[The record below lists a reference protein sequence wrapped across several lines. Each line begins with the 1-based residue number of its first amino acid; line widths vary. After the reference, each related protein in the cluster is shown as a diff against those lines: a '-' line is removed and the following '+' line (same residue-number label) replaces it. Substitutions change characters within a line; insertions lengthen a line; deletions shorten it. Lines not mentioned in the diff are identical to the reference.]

1 MTMVEHHL
9 SVQRTARYYTL
20 GDTAAA
26 PRSIW
31 FVCHG
36 YGQLAERFLRDF
48 EPLDDGATLVIAPE
62 ALSRTYIRGSHGLV
76 GASWMTREDR
86 ENEIA
91 DYVRYLDALLER
103 TLAIDGAADAALTV
117 FGFSQ
122 GTATAARWV
131 ALGAVRPQRLLL
143 WGSLLPPDPSIDEAR
158 ERYAAAE
165 ITFVVG
171 SDDDVVDRNALA
183 AQGAA
188 LAAAGVRHRVR
199 EYAGGHRLDRET
211 LLALADGA

>member
-1 MTMVEHHL
+1 MPMAVHHL

-20 GDTAAA
+20 GDPDAAI
-26 PRSIW
+26 RSIW

-48 EPLDDGATLVIAPE
+48 EALDDGATLVIAPE
-62 ALSRTYIRGSHGLV
+62 ALSRMYIRGSHGLV

-91 DYVRYLDALLER
+91 DHVRYLDAVLER
-103 TLAIDGAADAALTV
+103 TLTIGGAAGAMLTV

-131 ALGAVRPQRLLL
+131 ALGEVRPQRLVL
-143 WGSLLPPDPSIDEAR
+143 WGSLLPPDPSIEEAR
-158 ERYAAAE
+158 ERYAAAD

-171 SDDDVVDRNALA
+171 SDDDVVDRDALA
-183 AQGAA
+183 AQRQE
-188 LAAAGVRHRVR
+188 LDAAGVRNAERK
-199 EYAGGHRLDRET
+199 YTGGHRLDRDT
-211 LLALADGA
+211 LLALARGI